1 LDVSFDRASLYLKKS
16 GINIQKLVELK
27 TNDIFDAVERVQKKN
42 DIFSSSY
49 ERTV

>member
-1 LDVSFDRASLYLKKS
+1 MFLLTGHLYISKKS
-16 GINIQKLVELK
+16 GINIQKLEELK